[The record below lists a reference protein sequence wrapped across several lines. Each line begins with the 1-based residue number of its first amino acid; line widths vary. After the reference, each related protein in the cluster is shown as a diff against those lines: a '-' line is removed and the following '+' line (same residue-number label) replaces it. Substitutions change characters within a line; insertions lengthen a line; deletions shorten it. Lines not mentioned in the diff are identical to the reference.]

1 MSRRNYLVAMV
12 AVGALTAGCGGQGGT
27 RPGVPDSPQLG
38 STGSPGPAD
47 PVALIGNWR
56 LAEVAEEPDGILR
69 LAPDRVQLF
78 GRCGM
83 LVGSW
88 RADAGGLFVVGMFGA
103 SGAEGRTGCAKADR
117 LTPDWLRLV
126 RSYRVEGDTRVL
138 LDGEGALVAR
148 LLPGAKPTA
157 GPDLAASEVEPPRA
171 TDEVRRWSAPAAAL
185 PVTLTPAEADRLVGR
200 WVPASGPERAYV
212 EFGADGEWRG
222 SDGCNRQAGRW
233 IAGPGGALLA
243 TTGFSTLIGCDS
255 APVGAWLSS
264 SWRAGLDGET
274 LVLLDFRGGEAGR
287 LRRAG

>member
-1 MSRRNYLVAMV
+1 MGRRSYLVAIV
-12 AVGALTAGCGGQGGT
+12 AIGALLAGCAGQGGT
-27 RPGVPDSPQLG
+27 QASAPNSTQLG

-69 LAPDRVQLF
+69 LAPDQVQLF

-103 SGAEGRTGCAKADR
+103 SGAEGRTGCEKAGR
-117 LTPDWLRLV
+117 STPEWLRLI
-126 RSYRVEGDTRVL
+126 RSYRLEGETRVL
-138 LDGEGALVAR
+138 LDGEGELVAR

-157 GPDLAASEVEPPRA
+157 GPNLAASEVAPPKV
-171 TDEVRRWSAPAAAL
+171 TDEVRRRFAPAAAL
-185 PVTLTPAEADRLVGR
+185 PVTLTPADGDRLVGR
-200 WVPASGPERAYV
+200 WLPAPGPETAYV

-222 SDGCNRQAGRW
+222 SDGCNGQAGRW

-243 TTGFSTLIGCDS
+243 TTGFSTLIGCDH

-274 LVLLDFRGGEAGR
+274 LVLLDARGEEAGR